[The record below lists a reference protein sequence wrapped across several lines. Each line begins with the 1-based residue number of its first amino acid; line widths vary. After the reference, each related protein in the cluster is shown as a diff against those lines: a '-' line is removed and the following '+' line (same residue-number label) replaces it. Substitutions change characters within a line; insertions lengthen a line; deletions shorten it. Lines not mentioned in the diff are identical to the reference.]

1 MKNELSP
8 FGIETEKTHL
18 YCTTT
23 VKRRRTLAALCLVL
37 RQHAVS
43 DAKLVDDVALLARR
57 YAHFLEDVPHVDL
70 QFLDAAIA
78 RIPSDRPNDGG
89 I

>member
-1 MKNELSP
+1 MQAYRSERTTYIIAPEKSSKN
-8 FGIETEKTHL
+8 GISNNFII
-18 YCTTT
+18 
-23 VKRRRTLAALCLVL
+23 
-37 RQHAVS
+37 RQHTVS
-43 DAKLVDDVALLARR
+43 DAKLVDDVALFTGCH
-57 YAHFLEDVPHVDL
+57 AHFLADILHVDL